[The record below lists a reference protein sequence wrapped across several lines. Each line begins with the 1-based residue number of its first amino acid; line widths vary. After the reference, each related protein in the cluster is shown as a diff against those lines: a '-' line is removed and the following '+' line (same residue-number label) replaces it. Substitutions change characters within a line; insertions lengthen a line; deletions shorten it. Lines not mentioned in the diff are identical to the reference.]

1 MSRRVAVFLV
11 SATVLAGCGYLQGP
25 APVRGP
31 AEIVSAA
38 TCRMPVDL
46 DGIAATPP
54 DLVANQPRPG
64 TVPDDFEP
72 VAAITC
78 DPTADRTVNA
88 DLTAG
93 FVEHR
98 SEGDFSEAVAK
109 LNARSEGSRI
119 DQDTCGIASM
129 VAIPDLWLIDAA
141 GRAIRPSYP
150 VDECKFQR
158 IGGLRAVEALE
169 NVGRVEHRV
178 QLSPDGVEQLMGCA
192 TVPALPVAGAGV
204 PVPGGYT
211 VRSSVCRYRFDA
223 AGASFGGAE
232 SLWDSLDPYF
242 EALEPAPPCTS
253 TASVAAGTSLSLSGP
268 EYTAPVPVLI
278 ELDGCRR
285 VLIDGFIP
293 VVASPVLLA
302 LVA

>member
-1 MSRRVAVFLV
+1 M
-11 SATVLAGCGYLQGP
+11 
-25 APVRGP
+25 
-31 AEIVSAA
+31 SAA

-46 DGIAATPP
+46 DGIATTPP
-54 DLVANQPRPG
+54 DLVAMQPRPG

-78 DPTADRTVNA
+78 DPTSARTINA
-88 DLTAG
+88 DLTAS
-93 FVEHR
+93 FAEHR
-98 SEGDFSEAVAK
+98 WEGDFSGAIAK
-109 LNARSEGSRI
+109 LNAPSEGSRL
-119 DQDTCGIASM
+119 DQGTCGIASM

-169 NVGRVEHRV
+169 NVGRVDHRV
-178 QLSPDGVEQLMGCA
+178 QLRPDGVEQLMGCG

-204 PVPGGYT
+204 LVPGDYS

-223 AGASFGGAE
+223 AGVAFAGAE

-253 TASVAAGTSLSLSGP
+253 TASAAAGTSLSLLGP

-285 VLIDGFIP
+285 VLVDGFVP
-293 VVASPVLLA
+293 VLASPELLA